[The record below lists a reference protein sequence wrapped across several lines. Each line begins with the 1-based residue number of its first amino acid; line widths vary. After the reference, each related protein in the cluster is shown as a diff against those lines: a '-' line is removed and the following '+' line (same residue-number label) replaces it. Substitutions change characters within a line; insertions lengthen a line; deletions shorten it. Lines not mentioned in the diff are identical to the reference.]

1 MIAMNIKYKTVSE
14 LNRASWISCYMF
26 ILNRNVTCTLAGN
39 SKYEVV
45 SFLGSFITMFSS
57 IIFINF
63 FIKRSVSKICNFIKH
78 FFYVFGVPMIQSLK
92 YLSSF
97 KWRVTLTVTSQIQ
110 LLSFYDV
117 TKQFFIT
124 ISDKHRNSPVVNI
137 SEPLIIGELAVNSN
151 SLPLV
156 LLIFRRVNR

>member
-1 MIAMNIKYKTVSE
+1 MESYGE
-14 LNRASWISCYMF
+14 
-26 ILNRNVTCTLAGN
+26 
-39 SKYEVV
+39 
-45 SFLGSFITMFSS
+45 
-57 IIFINF
+57 
-63 FIKRSVSKICNFIKH
+63 
-78 FFYVFGVPMIQSLK
+78 
-92 YLSSF
+92 
-97 KWRVTLTVTSQIQ
+97 WRVTLTVTSQIQ

-156 LLIFRRVNR
+156 LLIFRRVNRYQ